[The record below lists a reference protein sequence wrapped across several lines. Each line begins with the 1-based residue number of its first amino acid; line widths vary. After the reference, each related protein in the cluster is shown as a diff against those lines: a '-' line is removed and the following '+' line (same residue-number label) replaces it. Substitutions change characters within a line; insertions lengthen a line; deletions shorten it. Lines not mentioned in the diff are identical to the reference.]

1 MQAVTLFISAIG
13 SLFVLILKPPKAFAV
28 LVAVLLFYPM
38 FLTVQLGTLDFK
50 ASRIVAAALLF
61 RCLVTPGLRKR
72 FKWNNLDKWVVFG
85 MAVSLVIPLIAI
97 KGPKMQILER
107 WSGGIMDTFFTYLVA
122 RFCITNLS
130 SLVSAIKAI
139 AIVFVPLAFLG
150 IAECLTG
157 WQPYIALTRF
167 CPWYE
172 AVAQKI
178 TRVGLYRATG
188 AFGHPIRFGAGFAL
202 FIPLIY
208 WLRHERGYWHKLAYV
223 LTFIVMLGV
232 LSSMSSGPWMM
243 AIIII
248 GCLILEHFKYLIKPL
263 IIFMISSCFL
273 VDIISNR
280 RFYDVLVRY
289 VNPIG
294 GSGWHRSR
302 LMHLAIDHFN
312 EWWLVGYGGLD
323 PGWGPSLGMEW
334 TDITNQ
340 YIVAG
345 VRNGMLGVIALYGV
359 LATAIYFV
367 VRGHRAAKEPALRSL
382 YWALGSTMVMVAI
395 SMFGCLFSAQ
405 AGVLYYGI
413 LGIIGSSLHLSNSP
427 FSSVVLRRRRPL
439 SISEEAYGL

>member
-38 FLTVQLGTLDFK
+38 YLTVKLGTLDFK
-50 ASRIVAAALLF
+50 AARIVTAVLLL
-61 RCLVTPGLRKR
+61 RCLIAPDLRKR
-72 FKWNNLDKWVVFG
+72 FKWNILDKWVVFG
-85 MAVSLVIPLIAI
+85 MAVSLVVPLIAF

-122 RFCITNLS
+122 RFCTTDRRS
-130 SLVSAIKAI
+130 VVSAIKAI

-172 AVAQKI
+172 AVAQKV

-188 AFGHPIRFGAGFAL
+188 ALGHPIRFGAGFAL

-208 WLRHERGYWHKLAYV
+208 WLRHESGYWRRWAYV
-223 LTFIVMLGV
+223 LAFIMMAGA

-243 AIIII
+243 VIIII
-248 GCLILEHFKYLIKPL
+248 GCLILEYFKYLVKP
-263 IIFMISSCFL
+263 IILFVIFSSFI
-273 VDIISNR
+273 VDVISNR

-289 VNPIG
+289 INPIG
-294 GSGWHRSR
+294 GAAWHRSR
-302 LMHLAIDHFN
+302 LIHLAIDHFD
-312 EWWLVGYGGLD
+312 EWWLFGYGGVD

-340 YIVAG
+340 YIIAG
-345 VRNGMLGVIALYGV
+345 VRNGILGVIALCGV
-359 LATAIYFV
+359 VATALYML
-367 VRGHRAAKEPALRSL
+367 VRSHKATKDLVLRSF

-405 AGVLYYGI
+405 ASSLYCCI
-413 LGIIGSSLHLSNSP
+413 LGIIS
-427 FSSVVLRRRRPL
+427 SSVYLANEPSFSVVSKRSLLLNAR
-439 SISEEAYGL
+439 